1 MGISDLIASFLQE
14 SLEEAEN
21 GVLEVQR
28 SDLAQRFN
36 CVPSQ
41 INYVMSTR
49 FSPERGYIVESRRG
63 GNGYI
68 RITRVQIDHQTLLMH
83 VINSLGDEVDLPSA
97 RAILSNLVQ
106 SGALEENMGRAL
118 LATVGDKALAAVPKE
133 KRDCVRAAILK
144 QVLILQ
150 V

>member
-1 MGISDLIASFLQE
+1 MGISDLIASFLQD
-14 SLEEAEN
+14 SLDTAED

-68 RITRVQIDHQTLLMH
+68 RITRVRVDRQTLLMH
-83 VINSLGDEVDLPSA
+83 VINSLGDSVDLPSA
-97 RAILSNLVQ
+97 RAILTNLVT
-106 SGALEENMGRAL
+106 SGALEENLGRTI
-118 LATVGDKALAAVPKE
+118 LAAVGDKALAAVPRQT
-133 KRDCVRAAILK
+133 RDRVRADILK
-144 QVLILQ
+144 QMLILQ

>member
-1 MGISDLIASFLQE
+1 MGISDLIASFLQD
-14 SLEEAEN
+14 SLDTAEN

-68 RITRVQIDHQTLLMH
+68 RITRVRVDRETLLMH
-83 VINSLGDEVDLPSA
+83 VINSLGGSVDLSSA

-106 SGALEENMGRAL
+106 SGAISQGDDQYVIDAAACLDCGSCSDTCPNSAIVPEE
-118 LATVGDKALAAVPKE
+118 
-133 KRDCVRAAILK
+133 
-144 QVLILQ
+144 
-150 V
+150 